1 MKYKLRE
8 YIIKKRNEAAIQ
20 SELFRIMSEDM
31 TKDRDDR
38 KDAREIYYRYLHQ
51 VTAFDSIITDIA
63 LGELNNLF
71 GGVDNE

>member
-38 KDAREIYYRYLHQ
+38 KDAREIYY
-51 VTAFDSIITDIA
+51 
-63 LGELNNLF
+63 
-71 GGVDNE
+71 

>member
-20 SELFRIMSEDM
+20 SELFRTMSEDM

-51 VTAFDSIITDIA
+51 VTAFDSVLTDIE
-63 LGELNNLF
+63 LGQL
-71 GGVDNE
+71 DNILKED